1 MFRIG
6 ILMWCLKKQPI
17 VILNSIEAECQTIFK
32 DAKKATWSI
41 MFMNKLCFKQLCHYT
56 STTKFA

>member
-1 MFRIG
+1 
-6 ILMWCLKKQPI
+6 MWCLKKQPI